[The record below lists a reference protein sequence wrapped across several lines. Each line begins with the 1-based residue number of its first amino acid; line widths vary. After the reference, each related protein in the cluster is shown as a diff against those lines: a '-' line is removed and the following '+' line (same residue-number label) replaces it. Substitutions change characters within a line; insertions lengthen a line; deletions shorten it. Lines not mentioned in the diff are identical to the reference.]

1 MKKAMDK
8 EDFEFFFKDLKIN
21 LLQDRD
27 LLRSKSNHNFIVSA
41 TKAIKRLVKE
51 RYEDPKF
58 TMLNRD
64 QSKTDTEI
72 YAIQYKKDYP
82 LVFVFFN
89 KSFSLYILDEHLVDI
104 FEENLYEYPK
114 FE

>member
-1 MKKAMDK
+1 MDK

-27 LLRSKSNHNFIVSA
+27 LLRSKSNHNFVVSA

-51 RYEDPKF
+51 KYKDPKF

-64 QSKTDTEI
+64 QLKTSIEI
-72 YAIQYKKDYP
+72 LAIYYGDDNP
-82 LVFVFFN
+82 LVFVFFE
-89 KSFSLYILDEHLVDI
+89 KSFSLYVLDEHLVDI
-104 FEENLYEYPK
+104 FEEGLYEYPK